1 MVSGE
6 PLKTEHIKSEW
17 NFTCHCTRCS
27 NQDPISEI
35 ICFIC
40 QKAPLVYPVG
50 IEKLTEPWKC
60 INCNAEISAQ
70 DIKNTVTLY
79 QDKLKYVFIF
89 ICDGFELKKF
99 RYEPQL

>member
-17 NFTCHCTRCS
+17 NFTCRCTRCS

-70 DIKNTVTLY
+70 DIKNTVMLY
-79 QDKLKYVFIF
+79 QDKLKYVITLVM
-89 ICDGFELKKF
+89 GQALNSWA
-99 RYEPQL
+99 RA